1 MEVSHR
7 TKIGK
12 GDNKMK
18 ASKFKEYIII
28 TLGIALVAFAIEYF
42 YAPNNIAAG
51 GVTGIAIIANA
62 LMPSLSIGI
71 VSLVLNG
78 VLFIVAIIFIG
89 GKFGMKTIYA
99 SLGLSGVMWAIE
111 KFLKP
116 VAITNDLII
125 ATIFGALI
133 SALGLALVFNENAS
147 TGGTDILA
155 KMLNMFFHLEMGKS
169 LLLVDFVITFV
180 SAFVFGVD
188 VALYSMLSIILL
200 GLIVDRVIEGFNVCK
215 SIFIISKSNYEISKY
230 IIDELE
236 RGCTFL
242 NGLGAYSGKE
252 SNILYAVLSRNQF
265 IKLKKFI
272 KEIDPEAFITVGEV
286 HEVLGEGF
294 NDI

>member
-1 MEVSHR
+1 
-7 TKIGK
+7 
-12 GDNKMK
+12 MK

-99 SLGLSGVMWAIE
+99 SLGLSGVMWTIE